1 MKNDLTKFEKD
12 LLRSINNIHSTN
24 YDYRNFMEWNT
35 DKSVVE
41 KNLEE
46 GEVIYSVLGAHV
58 TIKP

>member
-12 LLRSINNIHSTN
+12 LLRSINNIHGTTYN
-24 YDYRNFMEWNT
+24 HRNFMEWNT

-46 GEVIYSVLGAHV
+46 GEVIYSVLGFHV

>member
-46 GEVIYSVLGAHV
+46 GEVIYSVLGVHV